1 MTEMTFTKTWPTGT
15 RAWPESATAV
25 PTAGATRMWRTLLT
39 WQRRAS
45 DRDRLAKMSDHALK
59 DMGITRA
66 DAWREC
72 RKPFWSA

>member
-1 MTEMTFTKTWPTGT
+1 MTEIAFAKTWPTQT
-15 RAWPESATAV
+15 RAWPENATSF
-25 PTAGATRMWRTLLT
+25 AGAVAGALWRTLLT

-45 DRDRLAKMSDHALK
+45 ERDRLATMDARALK

-66 DAWREC
+66 EAWREC

>member
-1 MTEMTFTKTWPTGT
+1 MTEVTFAKTWPGET
-15 RAWPESATAV
+15 RAWTESTTNFLSTAAARV
-25 PTAGATRMWRTLLT
+25 WQTLLT

-45 DRDRLAKMSDHALK
+45 ERTHLAEMDDRAYK

-66 DAWREC
+66 DAWRET